1 MSKEN
6 IQSTQSTP
14 EEAILNLL
22 EVEDEENTDT
32 NTEEEKEVEKEEEEE
47 KEEENT
53 EEQPKY
59 RVKID
64 GEEQEVPLEELLKGY
79 QRQAD
84 YTRKT
89 QKIAEE
95 RRKLQEAFSEVSS
108 EREAYKKTLSALE
121 SQLGGQEPNW
131 EELQARLSPQE
142 LAHEMAT
149 FQRRQKALQALK
161 LEQQR
166 IAQIEQ
172 LRTQEMLSRQLEM
185 EKELLTSAIPEWV
198 DAEVAQ
204 KERKAIVEYAKKNG
218 FTAEELENVYDHRA
232 VVLLRKAWLYDQG
245 KAKVQHLQRENKQTP
260 SPGKSGRIDA
270 GKFKKAQQRLKES
283 GRIEDAA
290 AVFESLL

>member
-1 MSKEN
+1 MSKDNLE
-6 IQSTQSTP
+6 STQQKTP
-14 EEAILNLL
+14 EDAILNLL
-22 EVEDEENTDT
+22 DKEDEEDAMQREG
-32 NTEEEKEVEKEEEEE
+32 EEAPEEAVEEEEE
-47 KEEENT
+47 EEENN
-53 EEQPKY
+53 EPKY

-64 GEEQEVPLEELLKGY
+64 GEELEVPLSELLSGY

-95 RRKLQEAFSEVSS
+95 KRKLQEAFNEVNL
-108 EREAYKKTLSALE
+108 EREAYKRTLSTLE

-131 EELQARLSPQE
+131 DELQARLSPQE
-142 LAHEMAT
+142 LAQEMASY
-149 FQRRQKALQALK
+149 QRRQRALQALR

-166 IAQIEQ
+166 VAEIEK
-172 LRTQEMLSRQLEM
+172 LRAQEMLARQLEM
-185 EKELLTSAIPEWV
+185 ERELLNSAIPEWV

-204 KERKAIVEYAKKNG
+204 KERKAIIEYAKQNG
-218 FTAEELENVYDHRA
+218 FTEEELDEIYDHRA

-245 KAKVQHLQRENKQTP
+245 KAKFQNLKRQNKQTP
-260 SPGKSGRIDA
+260 SPGKSGQIDA
-270 GKFKKAQQRLKES
+270 GRYKKAQQRLKES